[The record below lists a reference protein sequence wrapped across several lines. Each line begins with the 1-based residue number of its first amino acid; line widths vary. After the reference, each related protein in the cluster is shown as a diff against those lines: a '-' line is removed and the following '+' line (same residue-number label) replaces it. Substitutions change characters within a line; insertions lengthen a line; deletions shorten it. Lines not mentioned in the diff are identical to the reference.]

1 MNYLLIKKY
10 IFRMSCVIFQSIP
23 RNMIQQIKTK
33 IQARMCKTLQQGGML
48 WSKKLQFIVSG
59 FLGENPELTVGW
71 LSGKNVAN
79 FIIKFSIFGGNKQW
93 RPLPVKTSLFI
104 FKYPTQLGKCS
115 LFRFSNYIY
124 INVIYYFHV
133 KW

>member
-1 MNYLLIKKY
+1 
-10 IFRMSCVIFQSIP
+10 MSCVIFQSIP

-71 LSGKNVAN
+71 LSGKNIAN
-79 FIIKFSIFGGNKQW
+79 FNIKILNFWQ
-93 RPLPVKTSLFI
+93 
-104 FKYPTQLGKCS
+104 
-115 LFRFSNYIY
+115 
-124 INVIYYFHV
+124 
-133 KW
+133 